1 MNNDI
6 IAWLTENQPQHV
18 AFLIRHAHR
27 YPIPKGVIEHQNVP
41 LTMKGRRLAREFGTN
56 LPLSYSIRLF
66 HSPIPRCKETAEYV
80 RKGFQQTGGSAN
92 VLGDQDFLRIDLVDQ
107 REMVRILDRIGHQ
120 QFGYRWLKGQFDERV
135 IEKPENVASK
145 TVHGVIALMETDVE
159 KQMDIHITHD
169 LNILAVRDLI
179 APVPNEHFDWP
190 AYLNGIIF
198 THNAENVTLIQRHVS
213 KTIKH
218 NK

>member
-1 MNNDI
+1 
-6 IAWLTENQPQHV
+6 
-18 AFLIRHAHR
+18 
-27 YPIPKGVIEHQNVP
+27 
-41 LTMKGRRLAREFGTN
+41 MKGRRLAREFGKS
-56 LPLSYSIRLF
+56 LPHSYSIRLF

-80 RKGFQQTGGSAN
+80 RKGFQQTGGS
-92 VLGDQDFLRIDLVDQ
+92 
-107 REMVRILDRIGHQ
+107 
-120 QFGYRWLKGQFDERV
+120 FGYRWLKGHFDERV
-135 IEKPENVASK
+135 IEKPEKVASK
-145 TVHGVIALMETDVE
+145 TIHGVIALMEADVE
-159 KQMDIHITHD
+159 TQMDIHITHD

>member
-1 MNNDI
+1 M
-6 IAWLTENQPQHV
+6 
-18 AFLIRHAHR
+18 
-27 YPIPKGVIEHQNVP
+27 
-41 LTMKGRRLAREFGTN
+41 
-56 LPLSYSIRLF
+56 
-66 HSPIPRCKETAEYV
+66 
-80 RKGFQQTGGSAN
+80 
-92 VLGDQDFLRIDLVDQ
+92 GDQDFLRINLVDQ

-120 QFGYRWLKGQFDERV
+120 QFGYRWLKGQFGERV
-135 IEKPENVASK
+135 IEKPEKVASK
-145 TVHGVIALMETDVE
+145 TIHGVIALMETDVE
-159 KQMDIHITHD
+159 TQMDIHITHD